1 LDDPE
6 ASPSDPSPAYTKGNS
21 TYTRDTKGEPAYS
34 KEDPND
40 ITPHDSPRE
49 RLPVSKRGL
58 ERKHSEKPT
67 WEPEF
72 GATEA
77 TLVDFSGED
86 VYGID

>member
-1 LDDPE
+1 MR
-6 ASPSDPSPAYTKGNS
+6 G
-21 TYTRDTKGEPAYS
+21 DTKGEPAYS

-40 ITPHDSPRE
+40 STSLDSPRE

-58 ERKHSEKPT
+58 ERKHSEKST